1 MEVIGRIAHV
11 FKELIIE
18 ETFPGYSISSTP
30 YDQRRDL
37 WQWVRRLINTSD
49 HLPMHAIYFDIK
61 KVVSEK

>member
-1 MEVIGRIAHV
+1 MELIGRIAHV

-18 ETFPGYSISSTP
+18 ETFLDTVFHQVP

-37 WQWVRRLINTSD
+37 INTSD
-49 HLPMHAIYFDIK
+49 HSPMHAIYFDIK